1 MASFKYFLKREVLD
15 MARYMDISAI
25 LLLSVFA
32 SMLLSHFGPFLGALG
47 QKLGMTKIYNNENIP
62 TLIPYNAHNHL

>member
-32 SMLLSHFGPFLGALG
+32 SMLLSHFGPFLGKNWG
-47 QKLGMTKIYNNENIP
+47 
-62 TLIPYNAHNHL
+62 